1 MGSDDK
7 VSVEFLPT
15 GTCWMREPMSGQP
28 ITNAFVPFRMLR
40 SFTGPWLGPLPVGA
54 FLIRHPAGPILFD
67 TGIST
72 KCNDPGYFPCWNPI
86 PGILN
91 KFDVTPEDAIIN
103 RLAERG
109 VKPTEL
115 QAIIVSHLHHD
126 HAGGLK
132 ELAAAAPEVP
142 IYVGGEHWNAFGK
155 HTIYAAM
162 QGAIPSDWPPGF
174 EPRILDFDEKR
185 AVGPDPFT
193 AFESLKKIKEFARQT
208 DIVVLPTHDPDTP
221 RLLKDRVVYRPKD
234 EAKE

>member
-72 KCNDPGYFPCWNPI
+72 KCNEPGYFPCWNPI

-91 KFDVTPEDAIIN
+91 KFDVAPEDAIIN

-142 IYVGGEHWNAFGK
+142 IYVGGEHWDA
-155 HTIYAAM
+155 
-162 QGAIPSDWPPGF
+162 
-174 EPRILDFDEKR
+174 
-185 AVGPDPFT
+185 DPFT
-193 AFESLKKIKEFARQT
+193 AFESLKKIKEYARQT

-221 RLLKDRVVYRPKD
+221 RLLRERVVYRPKD
-234 EAKE
+234 EVKE